1 MMFWKRWFGYE
12 SLKLDSAPMWPVDVG
27 KPVISKLKMEI
38 ISLKSQLEYQT
49 DLAKSF
55 RDRVHELEQ
64 QLTHKTELADAH
76 KAAYEREKSTVALVS
91 EDREEISDAYSRL
104 LQKVSDAINYEYGL
118 DNDDEPETDEP
129 ADSVGEETESDADS
143 HLPTLS
149 SLAGIG
155 LASND
160 GEETQV
166 FDSRQYGEQ

>member
-27 KPVISKLKMEI
+27 KPVISKLKTEI

-49 DLAKSF
+49 HLARSF
-55 RDRVHELEQ
+55 RDRVHELEKQ
-64 QLTHKTELADAH
+64 VQELRAAH
-76 KAAYEREKSTVALVS
+76 ENCERVAIDRLKKLLAIDLVVNP
-91 EDREEISDAYSRL
+91 RPTTGGSDV
-104 LQKVSDAINYEYGL
+104 K
-118 DNDDEPETDEP
+118 

>member
-1 MMFWKRWFGYE
+1 MFWKRWFAKTETPREKGVWG
-12 SLKLDSAPMWPVDVG
+12 LKT
-27 KPVISKLKMEI
+27 EI

-49 DLAKSF
+49 ELAKSF
-55 RDRVHELEQ
+55 RDRVHELEKQ
-64 QLTHKTELADAH
+64 VTDKADLGNLYKLAADGYLADIARLET
-76 KAAYEREKSTVALVS
+76 YVADLTAS
-91 EDREEISDAYSRL
+91 RDEFEESYSRL
-104 LQKVSDAINYEYGL
+104 LEKVTDAISYEYGL
-118 DNDDEPETDEP
+118 DDDEPEIDDQP